1 MTQDQIIT
9 LAQIYTMLLAI
20 DTKDNMTMTFCL
32 NNLKDL
38 IIQLQREKG
47 EK

>member
-9 LAQIYTMLLAI
+9 LAQIYNMLLAI
-20 DTKDNMTMTFCL
+20 DTKDNMTMTYCL